1 MSKRKAEAVQFQ
13 DTVSDSFVESLE
25 GSKYRIRVI
34 RAGLSG
40 NRNFYPDTVLR
51 EAAPLFQGVRVFVKS
66 DAEHLRGQGKDVR
79 NLIGRLTNPRF
90 IEGQSPDTGELQAD
104 LELLDSAEVSPKLRE
119 AVARDMADDLFG
131 FSIDADGQATTKP
144 DRIREATKIL
154 RVKSVDLIIEPG
166 AGGKLLNLIEAI
178 NDEQQQQEQ
187 ADVKLRQ
194 RMIEAVQAAHNGT
207 LPADLDIDDDDALE
221 AAYREAVQH
230 SDDDAKQGRK
240 QRNAGDD
247 GRRDGSPAPAVG
259 VTMDEVEAKVRMVE
273 ARSHMRV
280 AIAESGLPDKAKQK
294 LRKQFGALERFTEA
308 QVDQAV
314 TDERE
319 YLASFSESGRV
330 TGLGGNSRIE
340 SGEDRAEKVTQML
353 DDFFNPDTRSRSFRE
368 CYIDITGDKGVTGL
382 MHHCD
387 TQRLRE
393 AVGEMNLREA
403 INAATFSNVLGDSIT
418 RALLRE
424 YNLDDPWSDWRWL
437 VDVVSVRDF
446 RTQERTRVGGYGNLP
461 VVAED
466 GPYTALTTPD
476 DEKATYA
483 LEKRGGTETLSL
495 ESIANDDVGLI
506 QRIPMKLGVAAK
518 RTLYEFVLDFLSAN
532 GNIYDGAAL
541 FHASHGNLSTAAL
554 ANATFAAMRQAMLQ
568 QAERDSAKKLGL
580 ILRHIAIPDE
590 LEETAFDMFV
600 RGTNN
605 DETFVQSRK
614 PMVHVVP
621 HWTDANNWY
630 GTADKR
636 QTPLIELGFYNGQEE
651 PELFVQ
657 DSPSQGSLFSNDQIK
672 YKIRH
677 IYKGAVMDYRGFQ
690 GAVVA

>member
-1 MSKRKAEAVQFQ
+1 MSKPKTEAVQFT
-13 DTVSDSFVESLE
+13 DVVADSLIESLE

-34 RAGLSG
+34 RSGLSG
-40 NRNFYPDTVLR
+40 NRNFYPDAVLR
-51 EAAPLFQGVRVFVKS
+51 EAVPLFQGVRVFVKS

-90 IEGQSPDTGELQAD
+90 VEGQTPDSGEIQAD
-104 LELLDSAEVSPKLRE
+104 LELLETAEVSPKLRE
-119 AVARDMADDLFG
+119 AVQRDMADDLFG
-131 FSIDADGQATTKP
+131 FSIDADALAIQKP
-144 DRIREATKIL
+144 DRIREAKKIT

-166 AGGKLLNLIEAI
+166 AGGKVLNLVEAI
-178 NDEQQQQEQ
+178 NDKKQQQEQ

-207 LPADLDIDDDDALE
+207 LPEELDIDNDDALE
-221 AAYREAVQH
+221 KAYREAVQH
-230 SDDDAKQGRK
+230 YDDATQGGKPQKSGGAGRK
-240 QRNAGDD
+240 ESVPAAAGT
-247 GRRDGSPAPAVG
+247 A
-259 VTMDEVEAKVRMVE
+259 VTMDDVDAKVRMVE

-280 AIAESGLPDKAKQK
+280 AVAESGLPDKAKDK
-294 LRKQFGALERFTEA
+294 LRRQFGAMEHFTEA

-314 TDERE
+314 ADERE
-319 YLASFSESGRV
+319 YLASFTESGRV
-330 TGLGGNSRIE
+330 IGLGDNSRFE
-340 SGEDRAEKVTQML
+340 SGEDRSEKVARML
-353 DDFFNPDTRSRSFRE
+353 DDFFDPDKPALSFRE
-368 CYIDITGDKGVTGL
+368 CYAEITGDRGVTGL
-382 MHHCD
+382 LHHCD
-387 TQRLRE
+387 QQRLRE
-393 AVGEMNLREA
+393 AVGETNLREA
-403 INAATFSNVLGDSIT
+403 INAATFSNVLGNSIT
-418 RALLRE
+418 RAMLRE
-424 YNLDDPWSDWRWL
+424 YSMDDLWSDWRWL

-466 GPYTALTTPD
+466 GAYTALTTPD

-532 GNIYDGAAL
+532 ANIYDGVAL

-554 ANATFAAMRQAMLQ
+554 ADATFAAMRQAMLQ

-590 LEETAFDMFV
+590 LEETAFNMFV
-600 RGTNN
+600 RGTNL

-614 PMVHVVP
+614 PTVHVVP

-677 IYKGAVMDYRGFQ
+677 IYKGAVMDFRGFQ